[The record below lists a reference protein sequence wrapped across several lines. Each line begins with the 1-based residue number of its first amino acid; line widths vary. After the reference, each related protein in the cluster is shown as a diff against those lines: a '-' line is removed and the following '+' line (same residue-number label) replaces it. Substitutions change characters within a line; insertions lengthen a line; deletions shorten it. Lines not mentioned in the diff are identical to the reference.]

1 MDIYVDKNAPSIS
14 EVFFT
19 DLGWVGVIGSSS
31 TINKITFPYENRDAA
46 EFSIRIFTKD
56 ILHRS
61 KSGDIV
67 SNTCQ
72 QISRYLDGQEVIFD
86 QELALMGTDF
96 QVRAWNVVRNIP
108 LGETRSYSWIAESIG
123 NPKAFRAIGNAMK
136 YNPVPILIPCHRV
149 IGKDGSMTGYGG
161 KFGTGIKAKLLSIE
175 SNMIGMES

>member
-1 MDIYVDKNAPSIS
+1 MYIHVDKNAPSIS

-72 QISRYLDGQEVIFD
+72 QILRYLDGQEVIFD

-136 YNPVPILIPCHRV
+136 CNPVPILVPCHRV

>member
-1 MDIYVDKNAPSIS
+1 MDIYVDTNVPSIS

-19 DLGWVGVIGSSS
+19 DLGWIGVVGSRS
-31 TINKITFPYENRDAA
+31 TINKITFPYQNRDAA

-56 ILHRS
+56 VLHRS

-72 QISRYLDGQEVIFD
+72 KILRYLAGQEVIFNE
-86 QELALMGTDF
+86 ELALVGTDF
-96 QVRAWNVVRNIP
+96 QLRAWNCVRNIP
-108 LGETRSYSWIAESIG
+108 LGETRSYSCIAETIG
-123 NPKAFRAIGNAMK
+123 NPNASRAIGTAMK

-161 KFGTGIKAKLLSIE
+161 KFGTEIKAKLLSIE
-175 SNMIGMES
+175 FNMIGIQL